1 MVFDSAYQGF
11 ASGDPEKD
19 AAAVR
24 YFVEQGHNIVLCQ
37 SFAKNFGLYGTQPRT
52 ARLRPHRVR
61 ETLVE
66 SAWKLT
72 YYLGQRIGAVSF
84 LTSTPEEAI
93 NVESQ
98 LKILVRPMYS
108 NPPKQGA
115 KIVSAILKYTF
126 PSSFLHDAFSDLPHQ
141 PPWCTK

>member
-1 MVFDSAYQGF
+1 MVILRRMLRLSATSWNRATTSSC
-11 ASGDPEKD
+11 AS
-19 AAAVR
+19 
-24 YFVEQGHNIVLCQ
+24 H
-37 SFAKNFGLYGTQPRT
+37 SPRT
-52 ARLRPHRVR
+52 LVSMVRNHRVR
-61 ETLVE
+61 ETLAE
-66 SAWKLT
+66 SAWRLT

-126 PSSFLHDAFSDLPHQ
+126 PSSFLRDAFSDSPHQ

>member
-1 MVFDSAYQGF
+1 MV
-11 ASGDPEKD
+11 
-19 AAAVR
+19 R
-24 YFVEQGHNIVLCQ
+24 N
-37 SFAKNFGLYGTQPRT
+37 
-52 ARLRPHRVR
+52 HRVR

-66 SAWKLT
+66 SARKLT

-126 PSSFLHDAFSDLPHQ
+126 PSSFLRDAFSDSPRQ